1 MSDNIFLFNMD
12 DYKRDLDP
20 VNHYI
25 EIASNY
31 IATVKG
37 IDIEY
42 VKTKLKEMINT
53 RSGPFSG
60 IKNRPIKH
68 TSRID
73 SSDRVVASQSL
84 LDYVNMIKNKN
95 LIVAPTLTTYLRH
108 DVKNALSN
116 DFITTNKKNRSV
128 YKVKKLE
135 YKAKGDKVMANY
147 YHNYQDNMKR
157 DNNAYSGALSSPHTA
172 LFNKTGHS
180 TLTSVTRMSTSTSNS
195 TTEKLLT
202 GNRHYFSIDI
212 IINNIVYIV
221 SQTPSNLKDT
231 MDKYNLKV
239 LSIKDCKDIIL
250 ESSQLYSIRNID
262 EVDSYLDKLDPYQLS
277 WFGYCNDLYHL
288 YIHNKDILDSILKN
302 FMYKKEST
310 NDYKVDDIYKY
321 PSEYIMLG
329 HHICLNDIK
338 GLGVEYDAMI
348 EKGVFNGLVETVKHT
363 YESMQLYSDLFNVF
377 FCNNVNAHN
386 VANFPVS
393 LRKAVLTSDTDSTI
407 FTAQELIFNILGNKE
422 FSEQGLNLYSYLM
435 LIVTYV
441 VKHQLI
447 KMSAQYNTV
456 KDKLKEI
463 SMKNEFT
470 FPVYCTTGYGKH
482 YYASIAVQEGMV
494 YKKLEREFKG
504 VQLVSSNLPAKIRDG
519 AKDMMNDIMDKCLAN
534 QELSINEYLFKIKAI
549 EQDIIDSIKSGDI
562 EYFKRFKI
570 NGVASYDQ
578 SKFNNYMYFTLWNMV
593 LGDIYTPIETTPYT
607 AFKISTTLV
616 NKTSLALWVESL
628 DPELQPKLKMWL
640 KETGRTDLPIL
651 LLPVDKVRS
660 YGLPKEILPIIDFK
674 HMVRELCSIYYIVLE
689 SIGFY
694 IKTGYIISDY
704 FTEA

>member
-1 MSDNIFLFNMD
+1 MSDNIFLFNID
-12 DYKRDLDP
+12 DYKRDIDP

-25 EIASNY
+25 EIASEY

-37 IDIEY
+37 VDIET
-42 VKTKLKEMINT
+42 VKSRLKEMINT
-53 RSGPFSG
+53 KSGPFSE
-60 IKNRPIKH
+60 ISNRKIRH
-68 TSRID
+68 TSRLE
-73 SSDRVVASQSL
+73 STDRKVTSQSL
-84 LDYVNMIKNKN
+84 LDYVNMFNNKN

-116 DFITTNKKNRSV
+116 DFITTNKKNRSI
-128 YKVKKLE
+128 YKLKKLE
-135 YKAKGDKVMANY
+135 FKAKGDKVMANY
-147 YHNYQDNMKR
+147 YHNFQDNMKR
-157 DNNAYSGALSSPHTA
+157 DNNAYSGALSSPHTP

-221 SQTPSNLKDT
+221 GQTPSKLKEV
-231 MDKYNLKV
+231 MDKYNIKTLTV
-239 LSIKDCKDIIL
+239 KDCKDIIL
-250 ESSQLYSIRNID
+250 ESSKLYSIRNID
-262 EVDSYLDKLDPYQLS
+262 EVDSYLEKLDPYQLS
-277 WFGYCNDLYHL
+277 WFGYCNDLFHL
-288 YIHNKDILDSILKN
+288 YVYNKDVLDNILKN
-302 FMYKKEST
+302 FMYKVETT
-310 NDYKVDDIYKY
+310 NTYVVEDLFKY

-329 HHICLNDIK
+329 HHICLEDIK
-338 GLGVEYDAMI
+338 GLGTNYDAMI
-348 EKGVFNGLVETVKHT
+348 EKGVFNKLVDTVKHT
-363 YESMQLYSDLFNVF
+363 YESMQFYADLFNIF
-377 FCNNVNAHN
+377 FSNNVNAHN
-386 VANFPVS
+386 VANYPVS
-393 LRKAVLTSDTDSTI
+393 LRKSVLTSDTDSTI

-422 FSEQGLNLYSYLM
+422 YSQQGLNLYSYLM
-435 LIVTYV
+435 LLVTYI

-456 KDKLKEI
+456 KEKLKEI

-482 YYASIAVQEGMV
+482 YYASIAIQEGMV
-494 YKKLEREFKG
+494 YEKLEREFKG
-504 VQLVSSNLPAKIRDG
+504 VQLVSSNLPPKIRDG
-519 AKDMMNDIMDKCLAN
+519 AKDMMNDIMDKCLSN
-534 QELSINEYLFKIKAI
+534 KLLSINEYLMKIKAV
-549 EQDIIDSIKSGDI
+549 ENDIINSIKAGDI
-562 EYFKRFKI
+562 DYFKRFKI

-578 SKFNNYMYFTLWNMV
+578 SKFNNYKYYTLWNMV

-616 NKTSLALWVESL
+616 NKTALADWVASL
-628 DPELQPKLKMWL
+628 DNDVQLKLKLWL

-660 YGLPKEILPIIDFK
+660 YGLPKEIIPIIDFK
-674 HMVRELCSIYYIVLE
+674 SMVRELCSIYYIVLE

-694 IKTGYIISDY
+694 IKTDYIISDY
-704 FTEA
+704 FIEA

>member
-1 MSDNIFLFNMD
+1 MSDNIFLFNID
-12 DYKRDLDP
+12 DYKRDIDP

-25 EIASNY
+25 EIASEY

-37 IDIEY
+37 VDIET
-42 VKTKLKEMINT
+42 VKSRLKEMINT
-53 RSGPFSG
+53 KSGPFSE
-60 IKNRPIKH
+60 ISNRKIRH
-68 TSRID
+68 TSRLE
-73 SSDRVVASQSL
+73 STDRKVTSQSL
-84 LDYVNMIKNKN
+84 LEYVNMFNNKN

-116 DFITTNKKNRSV
+116 DFITTNKKNRSI
-128 YKVKKLE
+128 YKLKKLE
-135 YKAKGDKVMANY
+135 YKAQGDKVMANY
-147 YHNYQDNMKR
+147 YHNFQDNMKR
-157 DNNAYSGALSSPHTA
+157 DNNAYSGALSSPHTP

-202 GNRHYFSIDI
+202 GNRHYFSTDI
-212 IINNIVYIV
+212 IINNIAYIV
-221 SQTPSNLKDT
+221 SQTPSKLKEV
-231 MDKYNLKV
+231 MDKYNIKTLTV
-239 LSIKDCKDIIL
+239 KDCKDIIL
-250 ESSQLYSIRNID
+250 ESSKLYSIRNID
-262 EVDSYLDKLDPYQLS
+262 VVDSYLEKLNPYQLS
-277 WFGYCNDLYHL
+277 WFGYCNDLFHL
-288 YIHNKDILDSILKN
+288 YVYNKDVLDNILKN
-302 FMYKKEST
+302 FMYKVETT
-310 NDYKVDDIYKY
+310 NTYVVEDLFKY

-329 HHICLNDIK
+329 HHICLEDIK
-338 GLGVEYDAMI
+338 GLGTNYDAMI
-348 EKGVFNGLVETVKHT
+348 EKGVFNKLVDTVKHT
-363 YESMQLYSDLFNVF
+363 YESMQFYADLFNIF
-377 FCNNVNAHN
+377 FSNNVNAHN
-386 VANFPVS
+386 VANYPVS

-422 FSEQGLNLYSYLM
+422 YSQQGLNLYSYLM
-435 LIVTYV
+435 LLVTYI

-456 KDKLKEI
+456 KEKLKEI

-504 VQLVSSNLPAKIRDG
+504 VQLVSSNLPPKIRDG
-519 AKDMMNDIMDKCLAN
+519 AKDMMNDIMDKCLSN
-534 QELSINEYLFKIKAI
+534 KLLSINDYLMKIKDV
-549 EQDIIDSIKSGDI
+549 ENDIINSIKAGDI
-562 EYFKRFKI
+562 DYFKRFKI

-578 SKFNNYMYFTLWNMV
+578 SKFNNYKYYTLWNMV

-616 NKTSLALWVESL
+616 NKTALADWVASL
-628 DPELQPKLKMWL
+628 DNDVQLKLKLWL

-660 YGLPKEILPIIDFK
+660 YGLPKEIIPIIDFK
-674 HMVRELCSIYYIVLE
+674 SMVRELCSIYYIVLE

-694 IKTGYIISDY
+694 IKTDYIISDY
-704 FTEA
+704 FIEA